1 MTQEPLSPI
10 DDFYVRTVGDIPLKE
25 ILFCL
30 PDTPVSKA
38 ASLMRDEKSS
48 CLFVGTGSG
57 DIQGVITDITLR
69 DNVLAAGLS
78 SETPVYQIMDPT
90 LVSIERE
97 AFVYEALLLMFRT
110 KSRYLLVTEQGAY
123 VGVTSRNKILT
134 IQSQSPFVFIQSVKL
149 ALGKEELRDK
159 WKQVPGIVDQLIQ
172 RGVRAEIINQII
184 STIADSIALR
194 VIEQVIKEKGS
205 PPAKF
210 VFFVLGSEG
219 RKEQT
224 LKTDQDNAI
233 IYEDKA
239 NEQRELV
246 RSYFLDMSRAVSD
259 RLDEI
264 GFNYCKG
271 GFMASNPKW
280 THSLSHWKANYAGWF
295 QESSMETV
303 MTYGTFF
310 DCRPIYGDFSLLQ
323 GLKNFMDEQ
332 LQHPLER
339 FFFNMAQNT
348 LQYDPQLTW
357 LRNIRT
363 FKVEKEQVFDIK
375 KAMTPMVDAI
385 RLYALA
391 NRVFET
397 NTGKRLKI
405 LTKKGVF
412 SAKEAE
418 ELYQGYYY
426 LMGLRLEKQAIAVI
440 RERKDPVNYIKIS
453 SLTKVQA
460 VTIKEIF
467 KVIRD
472 LQLKV
477 KIQFTKTF

>member
-1 MTQEPLSPI
+1 MPSEPLTVL
-10 DDFYVRTVGDIPLKE
+10 DDFYVRTIGEIPLKE
-25 ILFCL
+25 ILYCV
-30 PDTPVSKA
+30 PETSIAIA
-38 ASLMRDEKSS
+38 AQIMRKEMSS
-48 CLFVGTGSG
+48 CLFVGRDKTH
-57 DIQGVITDITLR
+57 IHGVITDITLR
-69 DNVLAAGLS
+69 DNVLAQGVSPERPIA
-78 SETPVYQIMDPT
+78 EIMDKT
-90 LVSIERE
+90 LVSIPKD

-110 KSRYLLVTEQGAY
+110 KTRYLLVSEAGKY
-123 VGVTSRNKILT
+123 IGVTSRNKILT

-149 ALGKEELRDK
+149 ALDKDELKVK

-184 STIADSIALR
+184 STIADTIALR
-194 VIEQVIKEKGS
+194 VIEQVVKERGK
-205 PPAKF
+205 PPANF

-239 NEQRELV
+239 NEQRALV
-246 RSYFLDMSRAVSD
+246 RDYFLGFAKEVSD
-259 RLDEI
+259 RLHDI

-271 GFMASNPKW
+271 GYMASNPKW
-280 THSLSHWKANYAGWF
+280 THSLSHWKRNYAAWF
-295 QESSMETV
+295 QESSTETV
-303 MTYGTFF
+303 MSYGTFF
-310 DCRPIYGDFSLLQ
+310 DCRPIYGDFSLLND
-323 GLKNFMDEQ
+323 LKTFMDGQ
-332 LQHPLER
+332 LQYPLER
-339 FFFNMAQNT
+339 FYYNMAQNA
-348 LQYDPQLTW
+348 LQYDTQLTW

-363 FKVEKEQVFDIK
+363 FKVDKEQVFDIK

-391 NRVFET
+391 NRIFET

-405 LTKKGVF
+405 LTERGIF
-412 SAKEAE
+412 TTIASD
-418 ELYQGYYY
+418 ELYQAYYY
-426 LMGLRLEKQAIAVI
+426 LMGLRLEKQAATVI
-440 RERKDPVNYIKIS
+440 KENKKPVNYIKINT
-453 SLTKVQA
+453 LTKVQV
-460 VTIKEIF
+460 VTIREIF